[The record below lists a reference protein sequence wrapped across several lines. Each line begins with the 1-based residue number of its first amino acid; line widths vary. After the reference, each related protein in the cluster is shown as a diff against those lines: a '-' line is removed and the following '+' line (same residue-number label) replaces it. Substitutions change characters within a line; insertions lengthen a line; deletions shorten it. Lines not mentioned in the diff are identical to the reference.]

1 MRVGCVLARTV
12 RGEDFTVRASTHPTT
27 ERYKKMPEE
36 QVYLNGQMV
45 PASRAAIN
53 IYDLGVVLGA
63 TVTEM
68 VRTFH
73 QHLYRLDDHLARIER
88 SLRYVRFDIGMSMVE
103 LGHICEEV
111 AKKNAELLEEDEEL
125 GLVIFVTAGEN
136 RIYAGSAGG
145 DARQTPTVC
154 VHTFRLPFEIFAKK
168 MTEGVHAV
176 TPSTRHVPPQCYD
189 PKMKYRSRMHYY
201 LADQEAKLVDP
212 DAVALLLDLDGNVTE
227 TSGANFLMVQDGTIV
242 SPTLRNTLPGI
253 SRKTIIELAGSLG
266 IAFVERDLQPFDV
279 VNADEAFLAT
289 TPYCMMPVTKIN
301 GTPIGT
307 GRPGEVFAK
316 LMEAWSRKV
325 DIDILGQ
332 FNG

>member
-1 MRVGCVLARTV
+1 
-12 RGEDFTVRASTHPTT
+12 
-27 ERYKKMPEE
+27 MPEPK
-36 QVYLNGQMV
+36 VYLNGKMV
-45 PASRAAIN
+45 PSSQASIN

-88 SLRYVRFDIGMSMVE
+88 SLRFVRFDIGMTMVK
-103 LGHICEEV
+103 LGHICEELT
-111 AKKNAELLEEDEEL
+111 KTNAALLDQDNEL

-145 DARQTPTVC
+145 SARQTPTVC
-154 VHTFRLPFEIFAKK
+154 VHTFRLPFEIFTEK
-168 MTEGVHAV
+168 MNEGVHVV

-201 LADQEAKLVDP
+201 LADQEAHLVDP
-212 DAVALLLDLDGNVTE
+212 EAIALLLDLDGNVTE
-227 TSGANFLMVQDGTIV
+227 TSGANFLMVEDGTIV

-253 SRKTIIELAGSLG
+253 SRKTIIELAESLR
-266 IAFVERDLQPFDV
+266 IPFVERDFQPFNV

-301 GTPIGT
+301 GITIGS
-307 GRPGEVFAK
+307 GRPGEVFKK
-316 LMEAWSRKV
+316 LMEAWSREV

-332 FNG
+332 FK

>member
-1 MRVGCVLARTV
+1 MS
-12 RGEDFTVRASTHPTT
+12 EP
-27 ERYKKMPEE
+27 
-36 QVYLNGQMV
+36 QVYLNGNMV

-53 IYDLGVVLGA
+53 IYDAGVVQGA

-73 QHLYRLDDHLARIER
+73 QHLYRLDDHLARLQR
-88 SLRYVRFDIGMSMVE
+88 SLRYVRFDIGMTMNG
-103 LGHICEEV
+103 LGHVCEEL
-111 AKKNAELLEEDEEL
+111 AKTNAALLDHDDELQ
-125 GLVIFVTAGEN
+125 LVIFVTAGEN

-145 DARQTPTVC
+145 SARQTPTIC
-154 VHTFRLPFEIFAKK
+154 VHTFPLPFEIFAKK
-168 MTEGVHAV
+168 MKDGVHLV

-189 PKMKYRSRMHYY
+189 PNMKYRSRMHFY
-201 LADQEAKLVDP
+201 LADQEARLVDA

-227 TSGANFLMVQDGTIV
+227 TSGANFLMVENGTIV

-253 SRKTIIELAGSLG
+253 SRMTIIELAEALR
-266 IAFVERDLQPFDV
+266 IPFVVRDFQTFDV

-289 TPYCMMPVTKIN
+289 TSYCMMAVAKIN
-301 GTPIGT
+301 GITIGS

-316 LMEAWSRKV
+316 LMAAWSREV

-332 FNG
+332 FRG

>member
-1 MRVGCVLARTV
+1 M
-12 RGEDFTVRASTHPTT
+12 T
-27 ERYKKMPEE
+27 EP
-36 QVYLNGQMV
+36 QVYLNGNML
-45 PASRAAIN
+45 PASQASIN
-53 IYDLGVVLGA
+53 IYDAGVVQGA

-88 SLRYVRFDIGMSMVE
+88 SLRYVRFDIGMTMNE
-103 LGHICEEV
+103 LGHVCEEL
-111 AKKNAELLEEDEEL
+111 AKTNAALLDHDDEL

-145 DARQTPTVC
+145 GARQTPTVC
-154 VHTFRLPFEIFAKK
+154 VHTFPLPFEIFAKK
-168 MTEGVHAV
+168 MNHGVHVV
-176 TPSTRHVPPQCYD
+176 TPSTRHVPPQCCD

-201 LADQEAKLVDP
+201 LADQEALLVDP

-227 TSGANFLMVQDGTIV
+227 TSGANFLMVDNGTIV

-253 SRKTIIELAGSLG
+253 SRMTVIELAAALG
-266 IAFVERDLQPFDV
+266 IPFVERDFQPFDV
-279 VNADEAFLAT
+279 VNADEAFLTT
-289 TPYCMMPVTKIN
+289 TPYCIMPVTKIN
-301 GTPIGT
+301 GITIGC

-316 LMEAWSRKV
+316 LMEAWSREV

-332 FNG
+332 FRG

>member
-1 MRVGCVLARTV
+1 MS
-12 RGEDFTVRASTHPTT
+12 EP
-27 ERYKKMPEE
+27 
-36 QVYLNGQMV
+36 QVYLNGKMV
-45 PASRAAIN
+45 PASQASLN
-53 IYDLGVVLGA
+53 IYDLGIVLGA

-88 SLRYVRFDIGMSMVE
+88 SLRFVRFDIGMTMAD
-103 LGHICEEV
+103 LGHICEDV
-111 AKKNAELLEEDEEL
+111 VKTNAALLEHDDEL

-136 RIYAGSAGG
+136 HIYAGSAGAS
-145 DARQTPTVC
+145 ARQTPTVC
-154 VHTFRLPFEIFAKK
+154 IHTFRLPFEIFAKK
-168 MTEGVHAV
+168 MQEGVHVV

-201 LADQEAKLVDP
+201 LADQEVHLVDP
-212 DAVALLLDLDGNVTE
+212 EAVALLLDLDGNVTE
-227 TSGANFLMVQDGTIV
+227 TSGANFLMVEDGTIV

-253 SRKTIIELAGSLG
+253 SRKTIIELAESLR
-266 IAFVERDLQPFDV
+266 IPFVERDIQPFNV

-301 GTPIGT
+301 GIEIGD
-307 GRPGEVFAK
+307 GQPGEVFAK
-316 LMEAWSRKV
+316 LMEAWSREV

-332 FNG
+332 FAGK